1 MKTLCRVA
9 AVLIFAS
16 SSVVADLDV
25 NSLPIDQV
33 STEHSSVPKY
43 RALFEEVQ
51 VAFPDQRQDKLLAFY
66 SEILPWLRSNAY
78 LNSEQN
84 FIEAYSIAE
93 EVSFRLAGLIMT
105 PKGSMDQSKFEFYER
120 IVINDAYD
128 VAQELTVNVMPNLVI
143 INKLAKEE
151 GHVQD

>member
-93 EVSFRLAGLIMT
+93 EVSFRFAGLIMT
-105 PKGSMDQSKFEFYER
+105 PKGSMEQSKFEFYER